1 METKRGVC
9 LISFD
14 DIKGPDCVY
23 SEGLDNNFAEKV
35 SMKSHLSTLSLT
47 TGQEV
52 TKEEFIESI
61 IPFLDEGYVAYS
73 TFFFID
79 DKTARGGKRAVG
91 IVTLV
96 DRAEQMA
103 LYKLIPEISLTVRSI
118 ANELFKSKT
127 SLDNIS
133 DNIKDSL
140 NSLLNIEN
148 LKVDFPKQ
156 DESTELIK
164 KRFENKPPLEKQ
176 TVEIAHSNRSLME
189 GSFEFL
195 IDKIPTCM
203 DRILHAL
210 LKNER
215 ILVIGRQNEIVLT
228 LATLREFLPH
238 KKLYSDIW
246 TVPLLDAEALFSKTA
261 EKTTLHVL
269 GIRDDSFYDV
279 MDISNGDVY
288 DREPLSYSENNLE
301 NKMKNLPIGSKVII
315 DFNQGEVIGGISN
328 LFCEKLLLTIQG
340 KPYNDARIL
349 IEKQITY
356 LLERINELAD
366 MFLYDHLPDKM
377 DLESFVTNSSAGEIS
392 LMISIIEDTNPKL
405 LEKILFIFAH
415 YRISLEILF

>member
-1 METKRGVC
+1 MESKRGVC

-47 TGQEV
+47 SGDKKV
-52 TKEEFIESI
+52 TKEEFVESI

-79 DKTARGGKRAVG
+79 DSTARGGKRTVG

-96 DRAEQMA
+96 DRSEQMA
-103 LYKLIPEISLTVRSI
+103 LYKLIPEISLTVRNI
-118 ANELFKSKT
+118 ANELFKSKMP
-127 SLDNIS
+127 LDNIS

-140 NSLLNIEN
+140 NSLLNIEE

-164 KRFENKPPLEKQ
+164 KRFENQPLEKQ
-176 TVEIAHSNRSLME
+176 TVEFANRPNHSLIE

-195 IDKIPTCM
+195 IDKLPMCL
-203 DRILHAL
+203 DRIIHAL

-215 ILVIGRQNEIVLT
+215 ILVIGRQDEIVLT

-261 EKTTLHVL
+261 EKITLHVL

-279 MDISNGDVY
+279 MDIGNGDIY
-288 DREPLSYSENNLE
+288 EREPLAFCEDDLENNI
-301 NKMKNLPIGSKVII
+301 KNLPVGSKVII
-315 DFNQGEVIGGISN
+315 DFNQGQVIGWNI
-328 LFCEKLLLTIQG
+328 
-340 KPYNDARIL
+340 
-349 IEKQITY
+349 
-356 LLERINELAD
+356 
-366 MFLYDHLPDKM
+366 
-377 DLESFVTNSSAGEIS
+377 
-392 LMISIIEDTNPKL
+392 
-405 LEKILFIFAH
+405 
-415 YRISLEILF
+415 

>member
-1 METKRGVC
+1 MEVKRGVC

-47 TGQEV
+47 TGKEI
-52 TKEEFIESI
+52 TKEEFVESI

-79 DKTARGGKRAVG
+79 DSTVRGGKRTVG

-96 DRAEQMA
+96 DRSEQMA
-103 LYKLIPEISLTVRSI
+103 LYKLIPEISLTVRNI
-118 ANELFKSKT
+118 ANEIFRSKT
-127 SLDNIS
+127 PLDNLS
-133 DNIKDSL
+133 DSIKDSL

-164 KRFENKPPLEKQ
+164 KRFENKPLEKE
-176 TVEIAHSNRSLME
+176 TVEITHSNRSLLE

-195 IDKIPTCM
+195 IDKIPTCL
-203 DRILHAL
+203 DRIIHAL

-215 ILVIGRQNEIVLT
+215 IIVIGRQDEIVLT

-279 MDISNGDVY
+279 LDIGNGDVHN
-288 DREPLSYSENNLE
+288 REPLTYCENELE
-301 NKMKNLPIGSKVII
+301 NKVKSLSIGSKVII
-315 DFNQGEVIGGISN
+315 DFNQGQVFGGISN
-328 LFCEKLLLTIQG
+328 HFCEKLLSTIQS
-340 KPYNDARIL
+340 KSYNDARIL

-356 LLERINELAD
+356 LLERINHLVD
-366 MFLYDHLPDKM
+366 MFIYDLPDKI

-405 LEKILFIFAH
+405 LEKILFTFAM

>member
-1 METKRGVC
+1 MESKRGVC

-47 TGQEV
+47 SGDKKV
-52 TKEEFIESI
+52 IKEEFVESI

-79 DKTARGGKRAVG
+79 DSTARGGKRTVG

-96 DRAEQMA
+96 DRSEQMA
-103 LYKLIPEISLTVRSI
+103 LYKLIPEISLTVRNI
-118 ANELFKSKT
+118 ANELFKSKMP
-127 SLDNIS
+127 LDNIS

-140 NSLLNIEN
+140 NSLLNIEE

-164 KRFENKPPLEKQ
+164 KRFENQPLEKQ
-176 TVEIAHSNRSLME
+176 TVEIANRPNHSLIE

-195 IDKIPTCM
+195 IDKLPMCL
-203 DRILHAL
+203 DRIIHAL

-215 ILVIGRQNEIVLT
+215 ILVIGRQDEIVLT

-279 MDISNGDVY
+279 MDIGNGDIY
-288 DREPLSYSENNLE
+288 EREPLAFCEDDLENNI
-301 NKMKNLPIGSKVII
+301 KNLPVGSKVII
-315 DFNQGEVIGGISN
+315 DFNQGQVIGGISN
-328 LFCEKLLLTIQG
+328 HFCSNLLLSIEHQSFD
-340 KPYNDARIL
+340 DARIL

-356 LLERINELAD
+356 LLERISQLID
-366 MFLYDHLPDKM
+366 MFIYDLPDKM
-377 DLESFVTNSSAGEIS
+377 DLELFVDNSSAGEIS
-392 LMISIIEDTNPKL
+392 LMVSIIEDTNPKL
-405 LEKILFIFAH
+405 LEKILFTFAM